1 MLREPKIEEP
11 ALEPKAKEG
20 SSCPSNTDIVGAT
33 KILSGILPTEASKAP
48 GIESKKVIGAKVID
62 NKPYTGKIL
71 LEIEAKGAT
80 AELGTDKGTELL
92 ALLSKLVA
100 KGNSGNS
107 EEAESTGIEG
117 ALLLGAKLEGKVDEA
132 NELGNAP
139 ELATEDKGMVL
150 DKLPERLLEVPK
162 LEGILPG
169 AKPEEEAKGKPKD
182 SGVARPLD

>member
-150 DKLPERLLEVPK
+150 DKLPESCLLYTSPS
-162 LEGILPG
+162 PR
-169 AKPEEEAKGKPKD
+169 D
-182 SGVARPLD
+182 